1 MAGSLN
7 RVQLLGY
14 LGRDPEVRNTQ
25 AGARIV
31 SFRIATTESWKGSDG
46 ERRERTEWHSVVIF
60 NDALGKIA
68 ERYLRKGSRALIEG
82 SLQTRKW
89 TDTNGV
95 ERWSTEI
102 VLGAYNGNLLLLDNR
117 PNAGSTQGE
126 TSERPPVGGEL
137 DDDIPF

>member
-60 NDALGKIA
+60 NDGLGKIA

-117 PNAGSTQGE
+117 PNGGSTQGE

>member
-14 LGRDPEVRNTQ
+14 LGRAPEIRNTQ

-31 SFRIATTESWKGSDG
+31 NFRIATTESWKGSDG

-60 NDALGKIA
+60 NDGLGKIA
-68 ERYLRKGSRALIEG
+68 EKYLRKGSRALIEG

-89 TDTNGV
+89 TDPDGV
-95 ERWSTEI
+95 ERWSTEV

-117 PNAGSTQGE
+117 PNGGPAQGE
-126 TSERPPVGGEL
+126 TSEQPPAGGDL